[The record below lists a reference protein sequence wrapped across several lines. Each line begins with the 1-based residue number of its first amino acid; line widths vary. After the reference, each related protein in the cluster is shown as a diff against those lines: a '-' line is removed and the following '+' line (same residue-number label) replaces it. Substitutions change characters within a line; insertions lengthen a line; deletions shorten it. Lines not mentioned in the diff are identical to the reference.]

1 MSSVMGAGAAGAA
14 TGAVFGP
21 WGAVA
26 GAAIGLGVGLLN
38 GFAQL
43 GQDKLAISRENDSLN
58 MQLTQAEGLAA
69 LDQRMIDLQKT
80 QNTNQAT
87 RYQTQQNLLADQYIT
102 GANRQMSIFGLQAG
116 FQNAQANAQFVD
128 MTIAGSQAVGQ
139 ARQAQ
144 AVSGLRNTG
153 SVLNAERAQQNLYDR
168 QIQNTVQQLQDS
180 RAIVQ
185 YQLADTK
192 TSATEAAAQMRY
204 AGTERVTQAG
214 DANKQLDLSKEG
226 VSARLQNLRDKIN
239 QDIVWNEEDKAW
251 LENEGLW
258 LTMINAGV
266 GGVEWAM
273 KGYSFGNQF
282 D

>member
-1 MSSVMGAGAAGAA
+1 MGAGAAGAAGAA

-43 GQDKLAISRENDSLN
+43 NQDKRGLSRQNDSLE

-69 LDQRMIDLQKT
+69 LDQRIIDLQKT
-80 QNTNQAT
+80 QNTAQAE
-87 RYQTQQNLLADQYIT
+87 RYQTQQTLLADQYIT
-102 GANRQMSIFGLQAG
+102 GSNRQMSIFGLQAG

-153 SVLNAERAQQNLYDR
+153 SVLNAERAQQNLYSR
-168 QIQNTVQQLQDS
+168 QLQNATAQMEAS
-180 RAIVQ
+180 RTIVEG
-185 YQLADTK
+185 QLADTK

-214 DANKQLDLSKEG
+214 EANRQLDLSKEG
-226 VSARLQNLRDKIN
+226 VSTRLQNLRDKLN
-239 QDIVWNEEDKAW
+239 QDIAWNEEDKAW

-258 LTMINAGV
+258 LTVLNAGL
-266 GGVEWAM
+266 GGVDWAM